1 MSIEVFKKDKYALV
15 KVLNEKLD
23 AQISPSLKAEFTVLG
38 DTFNK
43 MMVDLSAC
51 KYCDS
56 SGLSALLM
64 ANRICKTGGGK
75 LALLGVNEAVMKLIQ
90 ISQLDAILTI
100 TSTEEDA
107 LSKIM

>member
-43 MMVDLSAC
+43 MMVRS
-51 KYCDS
+51 
-56 SGLSALLM
+56 LL
-64 ANRICKTGGGK
+64 I
-75 LALLGVNEAVMKLIQ
+75 
-90 ISQLDAILTI
+90 
-100 TSTEEDA
+100 
-107 LSKIM
+107 